1 MRRIV
6 AVLGTLGAAAIAIG
20 ARGLKRPRP
29 QEAGI
34 VNDLGVLSPVFRE
47 KLELLLGRMAADG
60 FDHLVWETYRS
71 PERALE
77 LEQRGT
83 GVRLSQHTLGLAADI
98 IDRRRYWNASPAF
111 VAALHRHALELGLG
125 RVDGD
130 AWHVQA
136 LPPKFDAKM
145 RAMVPAQRDAFLRAE
160 YARGAIG

>member
-1 MRRIV
+1 MKR
-6 AVLGTLGAAAIAIG
+6 LGAWLMGVGAAAIAIG
-20 ARGLKRPRP
+20 ARSVKRAPK
-29 QEAGI
+29 QDI
-34 VNDLGVLSPVFRE
+34 VNDLGVLTPAFRE
-47 KLELLLGRMAADG
+47 RLEQLLARMAADG
-60 FDHLVWETYRS
+60 FDYLVWETYRS

-83 GVRLSQHTLGLAADI
+83 GVRLSQHSLGLAADI

-130 AWHVQA
+130 PWHVQA
-136 LPPKFDAKM
+136 LAPRYDAKM

-160 YARGAIG
+160 YARSAIG